1 MTMRRAGILF
11 AAACTVLI
19 ATGCTRPSVV
29 KGLYVL
35 EPAAPAAVAKAQP
48 GILRVGSVTVS
59 APYRGKQFVVRSSDL
74 KYETDYY
81 NEFLVAPSAN
91 IGEATARALAAAN
104 VFASVVPPTVTI
116 DPDWTLDAFV
126 DSLYGDARNAD
137 KPVAVLAIT
146 FFLRKETGDNA
157 VPVWTRTY
165 EKRVPFAASSAS
177 GYVAALNTALAEIL
191 GELARDLSSQ
201 KLAK

>member
-1 MTMRRAGILF
+1 MTMRPRILL
-11 AAACTVLI
+11 AAACAVLL
-19 ATGCTRPSVV
+19 ATACTRPSVV

-59 APYRGKQFVVRSSDL
+59 APYRSKQFVVRSSDL

-91 IGEATARALAAAN
+91 VGEATARALAAAH

-126 DSLYGDARNAD
+126 DALYGDARNTD
-137 KPVAVLAIT
+137 KPVAVLTIT
-146 FFLRKETGDNA
+146 YFLRKDAGDNA
-157 VPVWTRTY
+157 VPVWSKTY
-165 EKRVPFAASSAS
+165 EKRVPFAASSVS
-177 GYVAALNTALAEIL
+177 GYVGALNTAFADILA
-191 GELARDLSSQ
+191 ELARDLSSQ